1 MFEKELLNKLKNEEN
16 ITNKKIYLAL
26 KSEIKKLIEK
36 GETLKNIYN
45 FLKKEFPEWKTS
57 YNAFRIYLKRKNLI
71 TDDLREK
78 EEFKNKKI
86 IAIVNFKGGVGKS
99 TIANLLD
106 LPNKLI
112 LNLDLAQDAKSINTS
127 QTENFYQ
134 LKEEFGI
141 ETLNE
146 AIEGAFEA
154 GIENIILDTP
164 GSIDDFM
171 ETLDKVDY
179 FIVPFTTGE
188 RSIDATL
195 NTIEIIN
202 SLLDEM
208 TDNRKDKWIII
219 LNKYVLE
226 DQTKELDILYDKAKK
241 ILSKKLIGK
250 TKLKISQV
258 IPRIEKDKISPKEL
272 FKISPIAYG
281 TFNKRLKEMN
291 EDIKKLIK
299 I

>member
-1 MFEKELLNKLKNEEN
+1 MSKV
-16 ITNKKIYLAL
+16 
-26 KSEIKKLIEK
+26 
-36 GETLKNIYN
+36 
-45 FLKKEFPEWKTS
+45 
-57 YNAFRIYLKRKNLI
+57 
-71 TDDLREK
+71 
-78 EEFKNKKI
+78 

-141 ETLNE
+141 ESLEE

-154 GIENIILDTP
+154 GIENIVLDTP
-164 GSIDDFM
+164 GSLDEFM
-171 ETLDKVDY
+171 EILDKVDY
-179 FIVPFTTGE
+179 FIIPFTTGE

-202 SLLDEM
+202 SLLNEM
-208 TDNRKDKWIII
+208 SENRKDKWIVI

-226 DQTKELDILYDKAKK
+226 DQIKDLDIAVKEIIKNPVKATPLYA
-241 ILSKKLIGK
+241 ISSIKLL
-250 TKLKISQV
+250 LKF
-258 IPRIEKDKISPKEL
+258 L
-272 FKISPIAYG
+272 
-281 TFNKRLKEMN
+281 MM
-291 EDIKKLIK
+291 
-299 I
+299 

>member
-1 MFEKELLNKLKNEEN
+1 MSKV
-16 ITNKKIYLAL
+16 
-26 KSEIKKLIEK
+26 
-36 GETLKNIYN
+36 
-45 FLKKEFPEWKTS
+45 
-57 YNAFRIYLKRKNLI
+57 
-71 TDDLREK
+71 
-78 EEFKNKKI
+78 

-134 LKEEFGI
+134 LKEDFGI
-141 ETLNE
+141 ESLEE

-154 GIENIILDTP
+154 GIENIVLDTP
-164 GSIDDFM
+164 GSLDEFM
-171 ETLDKVDY
+171 EILDKVDY

-202 SLLDEM
+202 TLLNEM
-208 TDNRKDKWIII
+208 SENRKDKWIVI

-226 DQTKELDILYDKAKK
+226 DQIKDLNTLYEKAKK
-241 ILSKKLIGK
+241 ILGNRLLGK

-272 FKISPIAYG
+272 IKISPIAYG

-291 EDIKKLIK
+291 EDIKKLIVD
-299 I
+299 

>member
-171 ETLDKVDY
+171 EILDKVDY

>member
-1 MFEKELLNKLKNEEN
+1 MFKKESLTQLKKENN
-16 ITNKKIYLAL
+16 ITNKKIYIYLQE
-26 KSEIKKLIEK
+26 EIKQLIK
-36 GETLKNIYN
+36 QGETLKNIYN
-45 FLKKEFPEWKTS
+45 FLKKEFPEWKVS

-78 EEFKNKKI
+78 GEIMNNKV

-112 LNLDLAQDAKSINTS
+112 LNLDLAQDAHNINTS

-134 LKEEFGI
+134 LKEDFGI

-154 GIENIILDTP
+154 GIKNVVLDTP

-171 ETLDKVDY
+171 EILDKVDY
-179 FIVPFTTGE
+179 FIIPFTAGE
-188 RSIDATL
+188 RSIDTTL

-202 SLLDEM
+202 SLLNEM

-226 DQTKELDILYDKAKK
+226 DQIKELDVLYNKAKK
-241 ILSKKLIGK
+241 ILLDRLIGK

-299 I
+299 E

>member
-1 MFEKELLNKLKNEEN
+1 MNNV
-16 ITNKKIYLAL
+16 
-26 KSEIKKLIEK
+26 
-36 GETLKNIYN
+36 
-45 FLKKEFPEWKTS
+45 
-57 YNAFRIYLKRKNLI
+57 
-71 TDDLREK
+71 
-78 EEFKNKKI
+78 

-112 LNLDLAQDAKSINTS
+112 LNLDLAQDAKTINIS

-141 ETLNE
+141 ESLNE

-154 GIENIILDTP
+154 GIENVILDTP
-164 GSIDDFM
+164 GSVSDFM
-171 ETLDKVDY
+171 EILDKIDY
-179 FIVPFTTGE
+179 FLIPFTPGE
-188 RSIDATL
+188 RSIETTL

-208 TDNRKDKWIII
+208 TNDRKDKWILI
-219 LNKYVLE
+219 LNKYVLD
-226 DQTKELDILYDKAKK
+226 DQVKELNILFDKAKG
-241 ILSKKLIGK
+241 ILKDRLIGK

-272 FKISPIAYG
+272 IKISPIAYG

-299 I
+299 D